1 MNYAK
6 IRKLDVTN
14 GPGIRTTLFVSG
26 CTHNCE
32 GCFNKEQQDFNYGNK
47 FTKETEDEFIQL
59 TKNKQIKGVNI
70 LGGEPM
76 QQIMDDT
83 LLNLLKRIKLE
94 TDKPIWLWS
103 GYTFEEIVNNPKRLE
118 ILREVDVLIDGKFQ
132 ADKRDIML
140 KYRGSSN
147 QRVIDVKKSLEL
159 SNIDYIVFDEIEENP
174 SLETIEQGALLGKEN
189 DVNFVIGI
197 GGGSPLDAS
206 KAIAVMIKNP
216 DLTKDTV
223 LTNKALEAI
232 DVIAVPTTAGTGS
245 ETTQYSIVTVHKEK
259 TKKNLGQSVFPKLAL
274 LDASYMNNM
283 NSETTINTAIDALS
297 HLVEGYL
304 NVNANFFTDA
314 LVEKALK
321 VWGECIDSLLNKSFN
336 FEVREKFMIASTIA
350 GMVIAQTGTSLP
362 HGMGY
367 SLTYF
372 KGLPH
377 GIANGC
383 LYREY
388 LKVFK
393 DKEKVNNIW
402 KYLGLSSFEELDNI
416 LEKLTKVDIEISD
429 EEIKEYTEGM
439 WNNKAKLKNHTE
451 EITYEEIYNIYKNS
465 LS

>member
-147 QRVIDVKKSLEL
+147 QRVIDVKKSLDQG
-159 SNIDYIVFDEIEENP
+159 NIVEI
-174 SLETIEQGALLGKEN
+174 L
-189 DVNFVIGI
+189 
-197 GGGSPLDAS
+197 
-206 KAIAVMIKNP
+206 
-216 DLTKDTV
+216 
-223 LTNKALEAI
+223 
-232 DVIAVPTTAGTGS
+232 
-245 ETTQYSIVTVHKEK
+245 
-259 TKKNLGQSVFPKLAL
+259 
-274 LDASYMNNM
+274 
-283 NSETTINTAIDALS
+283 
-297 HLVEGYL
+297 
-304 NVNANFFTDA
+304 
-314 LVEKALK
+314 
-321 VWGECIDSLLNKSFN
+321 
-336 FEVREKFMIASTIA
+336 
-350 GMVIAQTGTSLP
+350 
-362 HGMGY
+362 
-367 SLTYF
+367 
-372 KGLPH
+372 
-377 GIANGC
+377 
-383 LYREY
+383 
-388 LKVFK
+388 
-393 DKEKVNNIW
+393 
-402 KYLGLSSFEELDNI
+402 
-416 LEKLTKVDIEISD
+416 
-429 EEIKEYTEGM
+429 
-439 WNNKAKLKNHTE
+439 
-451 EITYEEIYNIYKNS
+451 
-465 LS
+465 